1 MAMIEWQ
8 WYEVK
13 IMVII
18 SWEYR
23 TVSRIMVSRKTPSH
37 VYDVNS
43 KYHQRKR
50 MRLIIDSI

>member
-8 WYEVK
+8 WYDVK

-23 TVSRIMVSRKTPSH
+23 TVSRIMVSSKTPSH